1 MNEYEELLNIL
12 DELAFKLYRE
22 HWADIEVLEEE
33 DARYSKA
40 IKEAIEAIKRLE
52 DLCR

>member
-1 MNEYEELLNIL
+1 MSEYEEVLNIL

-22 HWADIEVLEEE
+22 HWTDIKVLEEE

-40 IKEAIEAIKRLE
+40 VKEAIEAIKRLE
-52 DLCR
+52 DLMR